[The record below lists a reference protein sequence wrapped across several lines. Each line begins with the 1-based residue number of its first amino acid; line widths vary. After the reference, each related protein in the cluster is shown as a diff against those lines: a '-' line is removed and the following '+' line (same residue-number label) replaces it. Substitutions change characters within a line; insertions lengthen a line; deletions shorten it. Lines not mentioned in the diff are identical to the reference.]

1 MRRPSKDPNPDPSM
15 SYPMRV
21 GRCLHTEAED
31 KAGDANRA
39 VKGVDAT
46 NAIVV
51 FLCLLLCCGN
61 FQCKACVWNGDR
73 CSLGSVF

>member
-1 MRRPSKDPNPDPSM
+1 
-15 SYPMRV
+15 MRV

-46 NAIVV
+46 KAIAEFV
-51 FLCLLLCCGN
+51 FAAVL
-61 FQCKACVWNGDR
+61 Q
-73 CSLGSVF
+73 